1 MVFFGNDYVTVTR
14 VGDEVSWDVLKPHV
28 YACIMDFFN
37 SGQPLLLEAA
47 SNPAGTTILPED
59 DEVVAMIKELLD
71 TRIRCACC
79 CRRRRCRRA
88 PLRCTPG

>member
-1 MVFFGNDYVTVTR
+1 MVFFGIDYVTVTR
-14 VGDEVSWDVLKPHV
+14 SGDEIPWEVVKPHV
-28 YACIMDFFN
+28 FACIMDFFN

-71 TRIRCACC
+71 TRIR
-79 CRRRRCRRA
+79 
-88 PLRCTPG
+88 